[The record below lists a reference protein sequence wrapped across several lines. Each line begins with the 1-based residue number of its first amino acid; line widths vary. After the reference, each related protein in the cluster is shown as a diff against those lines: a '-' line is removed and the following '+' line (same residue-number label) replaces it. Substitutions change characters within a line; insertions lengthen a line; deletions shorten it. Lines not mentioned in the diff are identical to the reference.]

1 MMATCL
7 QAVRDD
13 GSPGEAG
20 PQAGDLRI
28 PAGTRPFRLLAEA
41 IAQLCEGDAGLL
53 REHHAAALVMLADA
67 TALLSAGA
75 QQPARRGGLAPWQ
88 VHRLTRYIDGHLQDA
103 LGIAMLAEIARL
115 SPAHFCRAF
124 KVSFGRTPH
133 GYVLHRRLKY
143 AQRLMLTTDASLAQI
158 ALDCGLFDQAHLS
171 RVFRRATGTT
181 PNAWRRQHRR
191 PAVPAAP
198 NGIATLSKNQ
208 ARMQAA

>member
-1 MMATCL
+1 MATCL

-13 GSPGEAG
+13 GLPDAAG
-20 PQAGDLRI
+20 PQAGEQPM
-28 PAGTRPFRLLAEA
+28 PAGTRPFHLLAEA
-41 IAQLCEGDAGLL
+41 IAQLRDGDARLL

-75 QQPARRGGLAPWQ
+75 QQPALRGGLAPWQ
-88 VHRLTRYIDGHLQDA
+88 MRRLTHYIDTHLQDA
-103 LGIAMLAEIARL
+103 LGIPVLAAIARL

-133 GYVLHRRLKY
+133 SYVLHRRLEC
-143 AQRLMLTTDASLAQI
+143 AQRLMLTTEASLAQI

-191 PAVPAAP
+191 PATTGTP
-198 NGIATLSKNQ
+198 NGTATLSKNQ
-208 ARMQAA
+208 AAMQAA

>member
-13 GSPGEAG
+13 GSPGETG
-20 PQAGDLRI
+20 PQAGEARM
-28 PAGTRPFRLLAEA
+28 PAGTRPFHLLAEA
-41 IAQLCEGDAGLL
+41 IAQLRDGDAGLL

-75 QQPARRGGLAPWQ
+75 QQPAMRGGLAPWQ
-88 VHRLTRYIDGHLQDA
+88 MHRLTRYIDSHLQDT
-103 LGIAMLAEIARL
+103 LGIAILAGIARL

-133 GYVLHRRLKY
+133 GYVLHRRLEC
-143 AQRLMLTTDASLAQI
+143 AQRLMLTTDASLAEI
-158 ALDCGLFDQAHLS
+158 ALECGLFDQAHLS

-191 PAVPAAP
+191 PRAP
-198 NGIATLSKNQ
+198 TSSKATATLSKNQ
-208 ARMQAA
+208 EAMQAA